1 MCGRYVST
9 RTPSELAEYFGA
21 SVDTDP
27 LSPSYNVAPTNDI
40 YAVVADAELGP
51 MVRSFHWG
59 LVPVW
64 AKDVKVGSKM
74 INARA
79 ETLAEKPSFKSLF
92 KSRRLIVPMDGFY
105 EWKAVPGQKAKQPMF
120 IHRADREPLAM
131 AGLWTVWRD
140 KAEGPDAP
148 WLHSCTVITTAANG
162 TMAPVHDRMP
172 AILPERDWAAWL
184 DPDQHDV
191 TALAHLLG
199 PAPDDLLVLDEVSTA
214 VNNVR
219 NKGAELIEP
228 LER

>member
-1 MCGRYVST
+1 MCGRFVSSQS
-9 RTPSELAEYFGA
+9 PQQLADYFGA
-21 SVDTDP
+21 TIDTDP
-27 LSPSYNVAPTNDI
+27 LAPSYNVAPTNDI
-40 YAVVADAELGP
+40 YAVVADTQGEP
-51 MVRSFHWG
+51 VVRSFHWG

-64 AKDVKVGSKM
+64 AKDVKVGSRM

-92 KSRRLIVPMDGFY
+92 KNRRLIVPMDGFY
-105 EWKAVPGQKAKQPMF
+105 EWKAVPGQKAKQPVF
-120 IHRADREPLAM
+120 IHRADHEPLAV

-184 DPDQHDV
+184 DPEQHDV
-191 TALAHLLG
+191 TALAPLLG

-219 NKGAELIEP
+219 NKGAELINP
-228 LER
+228 LDH